1 MSPQRTLAAVLM
13 ARLALAPLAYADDRP
28 ATDGPIRAAATR
40 EAIRLSST
48 GARGP
53 MPGGLK
59 WTGIGLL
66 IGSGLPVFIAKFS
79 DCIPDDF
86 SCRDQRHAAY
96 AVSAVMAGTGAGLL
110 AIAHAKRS
118 PALPTL
124 VLRDGRA
131 IVQQRISF

>member
-1 MSPQRTLAAVLM
+1 MSPYRTLAAVLV
-13 ARLALAPLAYADDRP
+13 ARLVFAPFAHADDAP

-40 EAIRLSST
+40 EAIQLAST
-48 GARGP
+48 GRRGP

-66 IGSGLPVFIAKFS
+66 IGSGMPVFIAKFA

-96 AVSAVMAGTGAGLL
+96 AVAGVMAGTGAALL
-110 AIAHAKRS
+110 AIAHAKRTD
-118 PALPTL
+118 ALPTISL
-124 VLRDGRA
+124 QNGRA
-131 IVQQRISF
+131 SITHRVTF